1 MEIVKNQ
8 NGTTNNSSQE
18 KKQVNG
24 NIYWSYSK
32 EIKTGKLLLKKG
44 NETYEVNNL
53 NVTLNAMYLFVKD
66 KDKTSMSLLCSENET
81 NELYFITLPSYMFI
95 DLYNNNPVKMLISND
110 SGKLK
115 IKYLE
120 IIEKKNK
127 ISDDDRKFFN
137 ILNFLANSDNSDL
150 NFKIKIFIKQ

>member
-8 NGTTNNSSQE
+8 NEATNNSSQE

-32 EIKTGKLLLKKG
+32 EAKRGKLLLKKG

-66 KDKTSMSLLCSENET
+66 KDKISMSLLCNENET
-81 NELYFITLPSYMFI
+81 NELYFISLPSYMFI
-95 DLYNNNPVKMLISND
+95 DLYNNNPIKMLISND

-150 NFKIKIFIKQ
+150 NFKIKIFIK

>member
-1 MEIVKNQ
+1 MEIVKTNEV
-8 NGTTNNSSQE
+8 NATNNSSNV
-18 KKQVNG
+18 KKEVSG
-24 NIYWSYSK
+24 NIYWSYDK
-32 EIKTGKLLLKKG
+32 ETKIGKLLLKKDS
-44 NETYEVNNL
+44 ETYQVNNL
-53 NVTLNAMYLFVKD
+53 NVKLNSMYLFVKEQNRI
-66 KDKTSMSLLCSENET
+66 SMSLLCTELTSNEN
-81 NELYFITLPSYMFI
+81 YFITLPSYMFI

-150 NFKIKIFIKQ
+150 NFKIKIFIK